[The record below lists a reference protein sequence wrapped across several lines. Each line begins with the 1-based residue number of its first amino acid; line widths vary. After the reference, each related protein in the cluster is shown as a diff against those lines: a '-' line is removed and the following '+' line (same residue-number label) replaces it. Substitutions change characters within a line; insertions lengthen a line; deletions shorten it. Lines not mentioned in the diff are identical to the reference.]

1 MREAVLSVSDT
12 ELAELGLSELVSL
25 CRDAGIR
32 DFEELACHG
41 DGAVVRVDL
50 ADRLDEERLTALSY
64 VHEWQRVAADDDGA
78 QYLLAFTAPDQSAGT
93 AAEVDDLVGTCDPDV
108 DDRGATVSL
117 TGSQETI
124 AGAVAGFEDDG
135 LSLDLRKLAAYEGRE
150 RPLSAL
156 TDRQREVIRT
166 AWDVGYYEV
175 PRGATTDDVAA
186 ELDLDP
192 STVAEHLQRAERN
205 LLAPHFAPE

>member
-12 ELAELGLSELVSL
+12 ELAELGLDELVSL
-25 CRDAGIR
+25 CRDAGVR

-41 DGAVVRVDL
+41 DGAVVRVAL
-50 ADRLDEERLTALSY
+50 AEPLDEQRLSALAY
-64 VHEWQRVAADDDGA
+64 VHEWERVAADGGA
-78 QYLLAFTAPDQSAGT
+78 EYVLAFTAPDQSAGT
-93 AAEVDDLVGTCDPDV
+93 AAAVEDLVGTCDPDL
-108 DDRGATVSL
+108 DDAGATVSL
-117 TGSQETI
+117 TGHQETI

-135 LSLDLRKLAAYEGRE
+135 LSPDLRKLAAYEGRE

-166 AWDVGYYEV
+166 AWDMGYYEV
-175 PRGATTDDVAA
+175 PRAVATEDVAA
-186 ELDLDP
+186 ELGLDP

-205 LLAPHFAPE
+205 LLAPLLSTG